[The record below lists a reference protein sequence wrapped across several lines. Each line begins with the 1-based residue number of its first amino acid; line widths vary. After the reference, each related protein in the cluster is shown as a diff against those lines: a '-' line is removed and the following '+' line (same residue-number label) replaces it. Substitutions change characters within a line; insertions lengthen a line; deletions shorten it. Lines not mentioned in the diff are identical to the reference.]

1 MAKKSLIKQADQQ
14 ASKSAKEAARW
25 KSEIQAATKREKPWR
40 DDGEKIVKLYRGE
53 DKKKNRYNI
62 LWANTEILRPAIY
75 NSRPNPDVRRR
86 FRDNDPTGKA
96 VSEVLERSLFV
107 MVDSYELDCACKNDV
122 LDSLLPGRGVS
133 RLKYVPSI
141 TQTPRETPA
150 EEATEEVDE
159 SPDTLSDEE
168 LEYEQAVVE
177 HVDWRDYRQG
187 YGRTWDE
194 VPWTAYRH
202 KLTRTDCKMKFDE
215 NDFRGIKF
223 AQPTNDDPNKPGQEV
238 QETSKIAEFW
248 EVWDKEGQRVF
259 FVQEDLDHL
268 LFPKDNKDGAPPIDF
283 NGFFPSPEP
292 LRMVEDTSTQIPIPP
307 YQLYEEQAKQLDK
320 LTGRIDHIVAKM
332 KLRGVYDAK
341 LTELS
346 SLMDSAETELVPV
359 QNAQAWLQSG
369 LDKAI
374 SWMPVD
380 QAVAILNSLYEARA
394 RQKAIID
401 ELTGISDIVR
411 GDTDPNETMGAQ
423 QLKSNYASIRLQR
436 MQKEVQRY
444 VRDLIRLASDVMC
457 EKFGAE
463 TFAQMTGLN
472 FPTAEQKQQMQMQ
485 FQQQQLMQQQQAMQQ
500 QAAPPMP
507 GQPPAPPAQPP
518 APMQPPPALQVP
530 SWDEI
535 IQMMRSNAMRQF
547 RIDVETDS
555 TIAGTLDSDMKGLAE
570 VMGAITQTIGGLSP
584 LVQAG
589 ALPADAAKEL
599 VLTVVRRSRM
609 GTAVEDQF
617 DKLQAPQP
625 PPPPVDHSVEVA
637 KIKADSDQKV
647 ATIREQSEQ
656 QQIKMQAQSDQ
667 MHQTLEA
674 QRNQFSEQL
683 KHQREQS
690 QHQQKLQAEHFDS
703 QLQAQKELALEER
716 KAANSLM
723 ETKLDAAVRI
733 IVAQIAAKS
742 KEDAAAASAQRE
754 VTQDLS

>member
-1 MAKKSLIKQADQQ
+1 
-14 ASKSAKEAARW
+14 
-25 KSEIQAATKREKPWR
+25 
-40 DDGEKIVKLYRGE
+40 
-53 DKKKNRYNI
+53 
-62 LWANTEILRPAIY
+62 
-75 NSRPNPDVRRR
+75 
-86 FRDNDPTGKA
+86 
-96 VSEVLERSLFV
+96 
-107 MVDSYELDCACKNDV
+107 
-122 LDSLLPGRGVS
+122 
-133 RLKYVPSI
+133 
-141 TQTPRETPA
+141 
-150 EEATEEVDE
+150 
-159 SPDTLSDEE
+159 
-168 LEYEQAVVE
+168 
-177 HVDWRDYRQG
+177 
-187 YGRTWDE
+187 
-194 VPWTAYRH
+194 
-202 KLTRTDCKMKFDE
+202 
-215 NDFRGIKF
+215 
-223 AQPTNDDPNKPGQEV
+223 
-238 QETSKIAEFW
+238 
-248 EVWDKEGQRVF
+248 
-259 FVQEDLDHL
+259 
-268 LFPKDNKDGAPPIDF
+268 
-283 NGFFPSPEP
+283 
-292 LRMVEDTSTQIPIPP
+292 
-307 YQLYEEQAKQLDK
+307 
-320 LTGRIDHIVAKM
+320 
-332 KLRGVYDAK
+332 
-341 LTELS
+341 
-346 SLMDSAETELVPV
+346 
-359 QNAQAWLQSG
+359 
-369 LDKAI
+369 
-374 SWMPVD
+374 MPVD

-463 TFAQMTGLN
+463 TFAQMTALN

-530 SWDEI
+530 SWEEI

-637 KIKADSDQKV
+637 KINAESDQKV

-656 QQIKMQAQSDQ
+656 QKIAMQAQSDH
-667 MHQTLEA
+667 MHQHA
-674 QRNQFSEQL
+674 
-683 KHQREQS
+683 
-690 QHQQKLQAEHFDS
+690 
-703 QLQAQKELALEER
+703 
-716 KAANSLM
+716 
-723 ETKLDAAVRI
+723 
-733 IVAQIAAKS
+733 
-742 KEDAAAASAQRE
+742 
-754 VTQDLS
+754 

>member
-1 MAKKSLIKQADQQ
+1 MQQGNLQSFASFQ
-14 ASKSAKEAARW
+14 ASPRL
-25 KSEIQAATKREKPWR
+25 T
-40 DDGEKIVKLYRGE
+40 
-53 DKKKNRYNI
+53 
-62 LWANTEILRPAIY
+62 
-75 NSRPNPDVRRR
+75 RR
-86 FRDNDPTGKA
+86 FSRA
-96 VSEVLERSLFV
+96 HRSTSAAQSPE
-107 MVDSYELDCACKNDV
+107 SYELDCACKNDV

-187 YGRTWDE
+187 YGRTWEE

-202 KLTRTDCKMKFDE
+202 KLTRTDCEMKFDE

-223 AQPTNDDPNKPGQEV
+223 AQPTNDDPNKPGHEV

-463 TFAQMTGLN
+463 TFAQMTALN

-485 FQQQQLMQQQQAMQQ
+485 FQQQQLMQQQQAMQ
-500 QAAPPMP
+500 PPMP
-507 GQPPAPPAQPP
+507 GQPPAPPAPP
-518 APMQPPPALQVP
+518 APPMQPPPALQVP

-599 VLTVVRRSRM
+599 VSCRHRSLRRRRLITQSRSPRSRPTPTRRWRRSANRASSSRSRCRRSRIRC
-609 GTAVEDQF
+609 TRR
-617 DKLQAPQP
+617 LRR
-625 PPPPVDHSVEVA
+625 S
-637 KIKADSDQKV
+637 
-647 ATIREQSEQ
+647 ATSS
-656 QQIKMQAQSDQ
+656 ASNSS
-667 MHQTLEA
+667 T
-674 QRNQFSEQL
+674 S
-683 KHQREQS
+683 
-690 QHQQKLQAEHFDS
+690 
-703 QLQAQKELALEER
+703 
-716 KAANSLM
+716 ANSRSISRSCRPS
-723 ETKLDAAVRI
+723 TSTRSCRHRKNSP
-733 IVAQIAAKS
+733 S
-742 KEDAAAASAQRE
+742 KNARRR
-754 VTQDLS
+754 TR